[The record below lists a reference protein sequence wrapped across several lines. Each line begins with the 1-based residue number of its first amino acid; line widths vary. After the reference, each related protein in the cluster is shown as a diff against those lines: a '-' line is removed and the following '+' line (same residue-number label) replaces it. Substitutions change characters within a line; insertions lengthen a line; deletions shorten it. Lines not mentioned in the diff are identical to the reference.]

1 MSVELSQYQG
11 NLIAQ
16 LQEAANNTSI
26 AEAQAGLAAD
36 GTSPAPEGSVSVVV
50 EPGDTVS
57 DIMARYG
64 LNYPQDL
71 EVFYQMNPQFRPGSA
86 EGRDENL
93 IYIEEVIYMPDPD
106 AAPPRDGAVVQPEER
121 SYAETG
127 TATDEAVAN
136 LEQAENAEYSPD
148 LQHEQVDAVNQA
160 RTQVYEAVE
169 TEIET
174 GLNDYIQAN
183 PDATPEQITDE
194 ANRLRFEIQSRSG
207 TAASLSD
214 SSMDYHTQQAV
225 NSASASQHGVDLDT
239 VAPGTQINDG
249 PYTETSGP
257 FQPNSRVELRDG
269 TFIQTD
275 ENGYPDTDTDNNGVT
290 DPTTPEQASPA
301 TDAALQDLE
310 NAQNMTVPE
319 DLQHE
324 KDMAISEATTQLGN
338 AMQQEVEV
346 GLRAFIADNPDASQD
361 EIEEEAARLMAEI
374 RSRDGSGLIS
384 DGQAEARTEMAVEN
398 VIGSED

>member
-1 MSVELSQYQG
+1 MSR
-11 NLIAQ
+11 
-16 LQEAANNTSI
+16 
-26 AEAQAGLAAD
+26 GL
-36 GTSPAPEGSVSVVV
+36 
-50 EPGDTVS
+50 GDVYK
-57 DIMARYG
+57 R
-64 LNYPQDL
+64 Q
-71 EVFYQMNPQFRPGSA
+71 

-93 IYIEEVIYMPDPD
+93 IYIEEVIYMPNPD

-136 LEQAENAEYSPD
+136 LERAENAEYPPD

-174 GLNDYIQAN
+174 GLNDYMQAN
-183 PDATPEQITDE
+183 PDATPEQITAE

-214 SSMDYHTQQAV
+214 SSIDYHTQQAV
-225 NSASASQHGVDLDT
+225 NSASARQNGVDLDT

-257 FQPNSRVELRDG
+257 FQPNSRVELRNG

-319 DLQHE
+319 DLQPE
-324 KDMAISEATTQLGN
+324 KDMALS
-338 AMQQEVEV
+338 
-346 GLRAFIADNPDASQD
+346 
-361 EIEEEAARLMAEI
+361 
-374 RSRDGSGLIS
+374 LIH
-384 DGQAEARTEMAVEN
+384 
-398 VIGSED
+398 I